1 MRCAN
6 VGLAARRGVAAGRC
20 DAAGLGPRARLPA
33 NWYGCAGGE
42 VDFRVVL
49 FDGFV

>member
-1 MRCAN
+1 MSGWPPGAASPQADAMR
-6 VGLAARRGVAAGRC
+6 R
-20 DAAGLGPRARLPA
+20 GLGPRARLPA
-33 NWYGCAGGE
+33 NWYGCAGSE